1 MRFTKAHAL
10 GNDFLIVCPP
20 ERTDLASPGALARKI
35 CERHTGVGAD
45 GLIFLEP
52 EAGDPVR
59 ARFRIFNSDGSE
71 AEISGNGLRCAGAF
85 LVSSGAAPSPRI
97 VFRTAAGDRLCEV
110 LAARGRSYEA
120 RIGLGAPRLASKDI
134 PFHDG
139 RPRDRIVDLPLA
151 VNLNTYQVT
160 CVSLGNPHCGLFF
173 DSLPPRVEWHR
184 IGSEIESHPAFPHRT
199 NVEFIRVLGRT
210 EIDVLFWERGVGETQ
225 ASGTGAAAAAV
236 AAMLKGL
243 VDRAVTVRT
252 AIGSLKVEWPEGGE
266 ILQTGPAEVV
276 FSGDF
281 PAA

>member
-1 MRFTKAHAL
+1 MRFTKVHAL
-10 GNDFLIVCPP
+10 GNDFLIVSLP
-20 ERTDLASPGALARKI
+20 ERADLASPGALARKI

-59 ARFRIFNSDGSE
+59 ARFRIFNADGSE

-85 LVSSGAAPSPRI
+85 MVSSGAATSPQI

-110 LAARGRSYEA
+110 LASRGRLFEL
-120 RIGLGAPRLASKDI
+120 RIGLGSPRLASKDI

-139 RPRDRIVDLPLA
+139 RPRDRVVDLPLA
-151 VNLNTYQVT
+151 INLNTYHVT
-160 CVSLGNPHCGLFF
+160 CLSVGNPHCGVFF

-184 IGSEIESHPAFPHRT
+184 IGSEVESHPFFPHRT
-199 NVEFIRVLGRT
+199 NVEFIRVLSRS

-266 ILQTGPAEVV
+266 ILQTGPAEIV